1 MSASLVTSRL
11 ASLIPAAVDGLYFSC
26 KGTQCKTGHSVRKQ
40 AFHGANRARSTLC
53 PFVFIAPWLFF
64 FFGTFTAAE
73 YLIHRKKISLD
84 KISCTD
90 NSCFAFTGLK

>member
-11 ASLIPAAVDGLYFSC
+11 ASLIPPAVDGLYFSC

-40 AFHGANRARSTLC
+40 AFHGVNRARSTLC
-53 PFVFIAPWLFF
+53 PFVFIAAWLF

-73 YLIHRKKISLD
+73 YLKKISLD

-90 NSCFAFTGLK
+90 NSRFAFTGPK